1 MKVRSE
7 LIVVLTFVLPVLSQ
21 QTTYTTDLNGRRVPA
36 TQTVESKTG
45 NSTSR
50 AEVMQS
56 VNGNMVPL
64 QSEEQKVLRE
74 DANGRVVE
82 KIIRRYDATGNPGP
96 PEKVQVEERKN
107 PDGSLSTT
115 TTVYRADLNG
125 HVQLAERVVVEGSKS
140 GNTLSA
146 NTVVERPGLNG
157 NLDVVE
163 RKKAVTVDTG
173 NGTKEEVVTYRKD
186 QNGRFDE
193 ALKQVTDTVV
203 ANGQSTSSTAQYELG
218 ADTGKL
224 QLASQ
229 TVTHVRKNPDGTE
242 TKEVDIFRNVPGRV
256 NEPDSSPKLT
266 ERQIVTQ
273 SKAGNKVV
281 ETLAVQ
287 RPTVSEPNR
296 LSEPKVIQEK
306 VCTGSCKQ

>member
-45 NSTSR
+45 SSTSR

-163 RKKAVTVDTG
+163 RNKAVTVDTG
-173 NGTKEEVVTYRKD
+173 NGTK
-186 QNGRFDE
+186 
-193 ALKQVTDTVV
+193 
-203 ANGQSTSSTAQYELG
+203 
-218 ADTGKL
+218 
-224 QLASQ
+224 
-229 TVTHVRKNPDGTE
+229 
-242 TKEVDIFRNVPGRV
+242 
-256 NEPDSSPKLT
+256 
-266 ERQIVTQ
+266 
-273 SKAGNKVV
+273 
-281 ETLAVQ
+281 
-287 RPTVSEPNR
+287 
-296 LSEPKVIQEK
+296 
-306 VCTGSCKQ
+306 